1 MRRYNNAARGTP
13 GIGSTLDA
21 VMTNYAHEA
30 KHLSSYELVDK
41 QREVRW
47 KVWDL
52 LEKHEAKI
60 QKEGVAEA

>member
-1 MRRYNNAARGTP
+1 
-13 GIGSTLDA
+13 
-21 VMTNYAHEA
+21 MTNYAHEA